1 MKQTFKL
8 YLYIELIFITLFI
21 IIGICLIPVL
31 FINNVLFA
39 ILYFI
44 ILPLILLGT
53 FKILVILYNKIDKL

>member
-1 MKQTFKL
+1 MKQIFKL

-21 IIGICLIPVL
+21 IIGIFLIPVL
-31 FINNVLFA
+31 YINNVLFA

-53 FKILVILYNKIDKL
+53 YKTVFILIDKISKL